1 MKRYFLLFILVLAT
15 ALVGCNKAEPAP
27 ATNVATPASSE
38 AANSGNAMPVVSPAI
53 IAASPGAVPV
63 PPAVKNAAPI
73 LPGKPGKDG
82 KVASQPLPP
91 AIWDRMTKP
100 LSDEDIKKLPPETRD
115 MILRAQGKL
124 PPAPTPKK

>member
-1 MKRYFLLFILVLAT
+1 MKRYFLLFILVLAA
-15 ALVGCNKAEPAP
+15 ALAGCNKSEPAP
-27 ATNVATPASSE
+27 AANVANPAASE
-38 AANSGNAMPVVSPAI
+38 AAVAPAMPVASPSI
-53 IAASPGAVPV
+53 VTASPGAVPV

-115 MILRAQGKL
+115 MILRAQGKI

>member
-1 MKRYFLLFILVLAT
+1 MKRYFLLFILVAAAT
-15 ALVGCNKAEPAP
+15 LVGCNKTEPAP
-27 ATNVATPASSE
+27 VTNVPTPAASE
-38 AANSGNAMPVVSPAI
+38 AVVVAPASPSI
-53 IAASPGAVPV
+53 VTASPGAAPV
-63 PPAVKNAAPI
+63 PPSMKNPAPI
-73 LPGKPGKDG
+73 LPGQKGKDG

>member
-1 MKRYFLLFILVLAT
+1 MKRYFLLFILIAAVT
-15 ALVGCNKAEPAP
+15 LVGCNKTEPAP
-27 ATNVATPASSE
+27 MANVATPVASE
-38 AANSGNAMPVVSPAI
+38 AAVVAPAMPAASPAI
-53 IAASPGAVPV
+53 VTASPGAAPV
-63 PPAVKNAAPI
+63 PPSMKNPAPI
-73 LPGKPGKDG
+73 LPGQKGKDG

-115 MILRAQGKL
+115 MILRAQGKI

>member
-1 MKRYFLLFILVLAT
+1 MKRYFLLFILVAAA
-15 ALVGCNKAEPAP
+15 ALVGCKKTEPAP
-27 ATNVATPASSE
+27 VTNVATPASSE
-38 AANSGNAMPVVSPAI
+38 AAIAPAGMSSPAI
-53 IAASPGAVPV
+53 IAASPGAV

-115 MILRAQGKL
+115 MILRAQGKI

>member
-27 ATNVATPASSE
+27 VTNVATPASSE
-38 AANSGNAMPVVSPAI
+38 AANVGNAMPVASPAI
-53 IAASPGAVPV
+53 IAASPGAA
-63 PPAVKNAAPI
+63 PPAVKDAAPI

-82 KVASQPLPP
+82 KVASPPLPP

>member
-1 MKRYFLLFILVLAT
+1 M
-15 ALVGCNKAEPAP
+15 
-27 ATNVATPASSE
+27 TNVATPASSE
-38 AANSGNAMPVVSPAI
+38 AAIAPAGMPSPAI
-53 IAASPGAVPV
+53 IAASPGAIPV
-63 PPAVKNAAPI
+63 SPAVKNAAPI
-73 LPGKPGKDG
+73 LPGQKGKDG

>member
-1 MKRYFLLFILVLAT
+1 MKRYFLFFILVAAAT
-15 ALVGCNKAEPAP
+15 LIGCNKTQPAPAAPTPAPSQVSIVPAPMPAP
-27 ATNVATPASSE
+27 ATGV
-38 AANSGNAMPVVSPAI
+38 
-53 IAASPGAVPV
+53 ASPGAV

-73 LPGKPGKDG
+73 LPGKLGKDG
-82 KVASQPLPP
+82 KVATQPLPP

-124 PPAPTPKK
+124 PPAASPKK

>member
-1 MKRYFLLFILVLAT
+1 MKRYFLLLILVA
-15 ALVGCNKAEPAP
+15 AAMLVGCNKTEPAP
-27 ATNVATPASSE
+27 VANVATPAASE
-38 AANSGNAMPVVSPAI
+38 TPIVAPAMPVASPAI
-53 IAASPGAVPV
+53 VTASPGTV
-63 PPAVKNAAPI
+63 PPTLKNPAPI

-124 PPAPTPKK
+124 PPSPTPKK

>member
-1 MKRYFLLFILVLAT
+1 MKRYFLLSILVLA
-15 ALVGCNKAEPAP
+15 AVLAGCNKTEPAP
-27 ATNVATPASSE
+27 VTNVATPAASE
-38 AANSGNAMPVVSPAI
+38 AADAGNAMPVASPAI

-82 KVASQPLPP
+82 KIASQPLPP

-115 MILRAQGKL
+115 MILRAQGKI

>member
-1 MKRYFLLFILVLAT
+1 MKRYFLLFILVAAA
-15 ALVGCNKAEPAP
+15 ALVGCNKTEPAP
-27 ATNVATPASSE
+27 VANVATPAASE
-38 AANSGNAMPVVSPAI
+38 AAVVAPASPAI
-53 IAASPGAVPV
+53 VAASPGAAPV
-63 PPAVKNAAPI
+63 PPALKNPAPI
-73 LPGKPGKDG
+73 LPGQKGKDG

-115 MILRAQGKL
+115 MILRAQGKI